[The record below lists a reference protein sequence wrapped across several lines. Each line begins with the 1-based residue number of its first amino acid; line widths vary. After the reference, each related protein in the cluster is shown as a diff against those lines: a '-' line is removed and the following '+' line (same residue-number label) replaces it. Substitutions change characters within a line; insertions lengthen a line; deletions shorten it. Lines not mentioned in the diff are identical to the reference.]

1 MSQTLET
8 GTAGINGPLWGARAR
23 DWAEAQEGQFAAG
36 FRAVLAHAKVAPGTR
51 HLDAGCGAGMATA
64 ISAELGAQVSGF
76 GARARYLIATV

>member
-23 DWAEAQEGQFAAG
+23 DWAEVQEGQFAAE
-36 FRAVLAHAKVAPGTR
+36 FRVVLAHAKVASGIR

-64 ISAELGAQVSGF
+64 FSAELGKPVSEL